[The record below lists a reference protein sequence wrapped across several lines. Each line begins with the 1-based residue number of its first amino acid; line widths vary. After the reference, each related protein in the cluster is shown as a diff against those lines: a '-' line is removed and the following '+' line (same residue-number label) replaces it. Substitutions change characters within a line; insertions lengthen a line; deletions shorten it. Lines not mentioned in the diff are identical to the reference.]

1 MKGNF
6 GIHHVEITTCPKC
19 EATCK
24 VGNDDDG
31 QVFCAAC
38 RSTFKPQVTT
48 EVLVEEYADMYQ
60 NATEKHM
67 VSGWE
72 AFID

>member
-1 MKGNF
+1 MKDSS
-6 GIHHVEITTCPKC
+6 GIHYVEITTCSKC
-19 EATCK
+19 GSICK
-24 VGNDDDG
+24 LGNDEDG

-48 EVLVEEYADMYQ
+48 EVLVEEYAEMYQ

-72 AFID
+72 AFSD